1 MSKRI
6 YVGNLP
12 MSIRTREV
20 EDLFYKHGKI
30 QDIDLKLPLR
40 PPAYAFIDFED
51 ARDAEDAIEARDGY
65 KYEGQRL
72 RVERANPKNIE
83 KEKHVRGSRSKGSNT
98 VKVTNLPSRVSW
110 QDLKD
115 FMRKAGEVTFA
126 KIDKHGDGIVDFK
139 HHDDMKYAIKR
150 LDDTKFRNRF
160 DRAYVRV
167 KQLRGDRSQSPGRSR
182 SRSQSRS
189 RSRSSGSIKS
199 SASRSRSPS
208 SSRSASRSRSR
219 SRSLSN
225 SKKRHSSRERKRSK
239 KSRSRSVS
247 VKKRKKDKK
256 RKRHRH
262 KSKSPS
268 TSSDMTPKDHE
279 SEVEAQMDKQD
290 ENTEAS
296 NERNAEK
303 A

>member
-72 RVERANPKNIE
+72 RVERANPKNTE
-83 KEKHVRGSRSKGSNT
+83 KEKHIRGSRNNGSNT

-126 KIDKHGDGIVDFK
+126 KIDKRGDGIVDFK
-139 HHDDMKYAIKR
+139 HYDDMKYAIKR

-167 KQLRGDRSQSPGRSR
+167 RQLRGKRSQSPGRSR

-189 RSRSSGSIKS
+189 QSRSNGSI

-219 SRSLSN
+219 SPSLSD
-225 SKKRHSSRERKRSK
+225 SKNRHPSRERKRSK
-239 KSRSRSVS
+239 KSTSRSAS

-262 KSKSPS
+262 HSKSVS
-268 TSSDMTPKDHE
+268 SSSDMTPKHHE
-279 SEVEAQMDKQD
+279 SEVEAQEGQQD
-290 ENTEAS
+290 ENTQAS
-296 NERNAEK
+296 DEPSTEK